1 MKIVLSG
8 KTFWLNWHH
17 LYCFYVVAREG
28 TIAKAS
34 EDLGIGAPALSI
46 QIKQLEASLAR
57 ELFSRTG
64 RRLRLTEDGQ
74 IAYDYCTEIFGLGR
88 ELVETLS
95 DRISS
100 KRTHV
105 QISSL
110 DTIPKHL
117 TLEIVSSALERGDC
131 TLTISEGRLSDM
143 LEDLAANRLDLI
155 VTNTHPETP
164 AGRLISKKIA
174 RFPLF
179 IVGAPQFKN
188 LRRNFPKSLDGQPF
202 VIPTSES
209 RVRQEFE
216 NFVNHEEI
224 TPQLVAEV
232 QDIMIQKLMAVKGM
246 GLTIAPE
253 FAIRDCIEN
262 KELVLIGQLP
272 AAYEDLYLI
281 AAQRRVRNPI
291 VDQLMKSFRAT

>member
-1 MKIVLSG
+1 MKIDLLG

-17 LYCFYVVAREG
+17 LFCFYTVAKCG

-34 EDLGIGAPALSI
+34 VDLGIGAPALSI
-46 QIKQLEASLAR
+46 QIKQLENS
-57 ELFSRTG
+57 FSRQLFNRAG
-64 RRLRLTEDGQ
+64 RKLRLTEDGQ
-74 IAYDYCTEIFGLGR
+74 IAFNYCKEIFGLGR
-88 ELVETLS
+88 ELVEALN
-95 DRISS
+95 DRISAN
-100 KRTHV
+100 RTHL

-117 TLEIVSSALERGDC
+117 TLEIVMSALERGDC

-143 LEDLAANRLDLI
+143 LQDLTANRLDLI
-155 VTNTHPETP
+155 VTNTHPEKS

-179 IVGAPQFKN
+179 VVGANRFKN
-188 LRRNFPKSLDGQPF
+188 LKRNFPKSLDGQPF

-216 NFVNHEEI
+216 NFVSHEGI
-224 TPQLVAEV
+224 SPRVVAEV
-232 QDIMIQKLMAVKGM
+232 QDIMIQKLMATKGI

-253 FAIRDCIEN
+253 FAVREFIEN
-262 KELVLIGQLP
+262 KELSLIGQLP
-272 AAYEDLYLI
+272 SAYEDLFLI
-281 AAQRRVRNPI
+281 AAQRRVANPI
-291 VDQLMKSFRAT
+291 VDKLMKSFRPT